1 MAKNY
6 QKFWIY
12 NREGRIFARLR
23 SAVFVSLMCVTSA
36 SANEMTENSPAM
48 ESDASSQLAMD
59 APQTIRDQL
68 WLAHRDDINAM
79 HEVALY
85 LLDQRGSD
93 DDNMARYAFGWALY
107 AGRRGHPQASELTGS
122 MYRRGIGVAQNF
134 AKARKWLER
143 ALARK
148 SREPNFELALLYADT
163 SNPGS
168 DKKKAAEYLTAAI
181 EQSEPRACLISA
193 QSKIDD
199 GATFRSVLTEVTC
212 AAEGGMPEAMEMLG
226 DFNLQQNSPYALV
239 RARKWLRLAAEN
251 GSKSAAR
258 KLLELVE

>member
-6 QKFWIY
+6 QKFWTY
-12 NREGRIFARLR
+12 NRESRIFAQLR
-23 SAVFVSLMCVTSA
+23 SAIFASLFCVSAVSA
-36 SANEMTENSPAM
+36 DEATESSPAK
-48 ESDASSQLAMD
+48 DGTASSQLAMD

-85 LLDQRGSD
+85 LLDQRSSD
-93 DDNMARYAFGWALY
+93 DDEMAHYAFGWALY
-107 AGRRGHPQASELTGS
+107 AGRSGHPQASELTGS
-122 MYRRGIGVAQNF
+122 MYRRGIGVAQNY

-148 SREPNFELALLYADT
+148 SREPNFELALLYADAD
-163 SNPGS
+163 NPGS
-168 DKKKAAEYLTAAI
+168 DKKKAAQYLTTAI

-193 QSKIDD
+193 QSKIED

-226 DFNLQQNSPYALV
+226 DFNLRQNSPYALV

-251 GSKSAAR
+251 GSKSAAK

>member
-1 MAKNY
+1 MTHSCLPNQFHALRMVEVGC
-6 QKFWIY
+6 IPLVGVDMHL
-12 NREGRIFARLR
+12 EFARR
-23 SAVFVSLMCVTSA
+23 VFSHEQVAKDGAA
-36 SANEMTENSPAM
+36 SALDHE
-48 ESDASSQLAMD
+48 
-59 APQTIRDQL
+59 
-68 WLAHRDDINAM
+68 AHP
-79 HEVALY
+79 VAILH
-85 LLDQRGSD
+85 
-93 DDNMARYAFGWALY
+93 A
-107 AGRRGHPQASELTGS
+107 EE
-122 MYRRGIGVAQNF
+122 RGIGVAQNF

-163 SNPGS
+163 DNPGS

-193 QSKIDD
+193 QSKIED

-212 AAEGGMPEAMEMLG
+212 AADGGMPEAMEMLG